1 MRLQA
6 KGVTFVYFFSFAKF
20 RPRYRQQLSVGGE
33 SLSGRVVIIKWTWG
47 YIGKTQ
53 KINAVTLFT
62 VSDSNT
68 NAEAI
73 RMLILMLNRDTEQLS
88 IYTKGTS

>member
-53 KINAVTLFT
+53 KIYAAVLI